1 MHYSCFDSYYA
12 SMLGRD
18 KSHTDMMLD
27 TDRGH
32 FDCPLCKRL
41 SNLLV
46 PVPSPVPVPVFLSR
60 TENASQG
67 VVVGEGLIR
76 TGEEERRDVLTALEF
91 PSNIERKRK
100 TEGIVDVPESSSSKK
115 SHRPQ
120 TILAASKWREDS
132 APHSPHDREAV
143 HQSAGRKDSPLLSV
157 AGEATGSSSSSGKS
171 DVDRCTP
178 ALDSSSSNSVE
189 QTLPEWVTWI
199 RQPHLVARARSRT
212 ANPGTVS
219 SELPHHFSF
228 TRIHVD

>member
-12 SMLGRD
+12 SMLSRD

-46 PVPSPVPVPVFLSR
+46 PVPSPVPVPVLLSR

-67 VVVGEGLIR
+67 AVVGEGLIR
-76 TGEEERRDVLTALEF
+76 TGEEERRDVLTAPEL

-100 TEGIVDVPESSSSKK
+100 TEGIMDVPESTSFKK

-132 APHSPHDREAV
+132 APHSPHDCEAV
-143 HQSAGRKDSPLLSV
+143 HQ
-157 AGEATGSSSSSGKS
+157 ATGSSSSSGKS
-171 DVDRCTP
+171 DVDRCAP

-228 TRIHVD
+228 TRIHLD